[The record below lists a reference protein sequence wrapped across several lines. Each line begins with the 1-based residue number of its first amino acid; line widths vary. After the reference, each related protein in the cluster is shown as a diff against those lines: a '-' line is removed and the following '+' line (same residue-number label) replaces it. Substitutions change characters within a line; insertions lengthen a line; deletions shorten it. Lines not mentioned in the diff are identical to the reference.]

1 MILNNLASKSF
12 KYGPC
17 INISVYFELC
27 RPQSEI
33 CRSEINREKE
43 YYLGVVGEG
52 FCRPLELAS
61 QTELATV
68 LPMDVITCIKSNL
81 KHRETKHLII

>member
-1 MILNNLASKSF
+1 MYKHNCMNSIEGK
-12 KYGPC
+12 
-17 INISVYFELC
+17 
-27 RPQSEI
+27 I
-33 CRSEINREKE
+33 CRGPINRGKE

-81 KHRETKHLII
+81 KQRNNIL